1 MTSFK
6 VLSEIIKTHPELL
19 LSISQNLD
27 LRSFINLSMVSKA
40 TYRTLNENF
49 SWKERCIRDLNIN
62 TCESENW
69 RDNYKKLTRYVLL
82 LVSSTQCRHCPAAEE
97 IWESIETS
105 DFDSS
110 PYTIQKEKITFPS
123 FSFEPENLG
132 RIIQFVPCW
141 FLMPIQEWDS
151 QRFQIIKICSL
162 SKKAFINKPGMSRP
176 TGAFPPFFRC
186 SNESIIVKNC
196 SIFNS
201 RNSSTAKI
209 RTRFL
214 T

>member
-49 SWKERCIRDLNIN
+49 SWKERCIRDLNID
-62 TCESENW
+62 TCDSENW

-82 LVSSTQCRHCPAAEE
+82 LVSSATCMHCPAAEE
-97 IWESIETS
+97 IWENIETS

-123 FSFEPENLG
+123 FSFEPENLK
-132 RIIQFVPCW
+132 RIIHFVPCW
-141 FLMPIQEWDS
+141 ILMPIQEWDS
-151 QRFQIIKICSL
+151 QKFQIVKICGS
-162 SKKAFINKPGMSRP
+162 SKEAFINKPEMHFTDGFLP
-176 TGAFPPFFRC
+176 L
-186 SNESIIVKNC
+186 SNVRTKALLLKSVQFSIPEIQALQK
-196 SIFNS
+196 SEQDS
-201 RNSSTAKI
+201 
-209 RTRFL
+209 
-214 T
+214 